1 MVKILAPISVGD
13 LADRITIL
21 ELKVLAFPE
30 RADVAEELATLEGIA
45 ATTWSASL
53 YTRREFQE
61 LRETNKE
68 LWSALVHQ
76 EKVINDDCHHC
87 LDNATRKVIVLNK
100 QRSRL
105 KQQLSVFYDSEFK
118 EAKTYT

>member
-53 YTRREFQE
+53 YTRMEFQE
-61 LRETNKE
+61 LREINKE
-68 LWSALVHQ
+68 LWNALVRQ
-76 EKVINDDCHHC
+76 EALQDDH
-87 LDNATRKVIVLNK
+87 LVAYATRKVIALNK

-105 KQQLSVFYDSEFK
+105 KQQLNVIYDSDFQ